1 MFVNFLMIAIL
12 TNVRWYIIVVLIC
25 ISLILVMFNIF
36 SCIYW
41 LSVCL
46 LWRHVYLGLLPICLL
61 GCSDALSIMSCLY
74 ILETNPLLVISFANI
89 FFQSVV
95 YLFVLF
101 IVSFVVQKLLSRS
114 HLFIFISI
122 ILRDRSKKDTAVVY
136 VRQCSA
142 YVFP

>member
-1 MFVNFLMIAIL
+1 
-12 TNVRWYIIVVLIC
+12 
-25 ISLILVMFNIF
+25 MFNIF

-41 LSVCL
+41 LSVFL
-46 LWRHVYLGLLPICLL
+46 LWRHVYLVLLPICLL

-114 HLFIFISI
+114 HMFFLLLLFLFSFSGRW
-122 ILRDRSKKDTAVVY
+122 LKKVTAVTY
-136 VRQCSA
+136 R
-142 YVFP
+142 VFCLCFPLGVLSCLVSHLGL